1 MSVFRLGDHVWLDP
15 PSSSKTGVAIGG
27 IVKETKL
34 GKTLIEDDEGKEHWV
49 HAEDL
54 STLRPMHPNSAQGVD
69 DMIRLGDLNEAGVVH
84 NLLIRYQQHKIYTY
98 TGSILVAVNPF
109 QMLPLYTLEQVQ
121 IYYSRHMGELPPHIF
136 AIANSCYF
144 NMKKNKR
151 DQCCIISGESG
162 AGKTE
167 TTKLILQFLATVS
180 GQHSWIEQQV
190 LEANPILEAF
200 GNAKTIRNDN
210 SSRFG

>member
-1 MSVFRLGDHVWLDP
+1 MSLFRLGDHVWLDP
-15 PSSSKTGVAIGG
+15 PSTSKAGVSIGG
-27 IVKETKL
+27 VVKETKV
-34 GKTLIEDDEGKEHWV
+34 GKILIEDDEGKEHWIY
-49 HAEDL
+49 AEDL
-54 STLRPMHPNSAQGVD
+54 SALRPMHPNSVQGVD

-121 IYYSRHMGELPPHIF
+121 LYYSHHMGELPPHVF
-136 AIANSCYF
+136 AVANSCYF

-151 DQCCIISGESG
+151 DQCCVISGESG

-190 LEANPILEAF
+190 LEANPILE
-200 GNAKTIRNDN
+200 GKL
-210 SSRFG
+210 